1 MVKNTKFL
9 PTPDLIWIK
18 YLKTMNGNLSNIKNI
33 TENYDMYKK
42 LYITNTK
49 TVDFVNNYIQKENNK
64 IVKEWEGFEK
74 RSHNLYISPIKI
86 QQFYRKY
93 KAYSKYKC
101 IKNLVNQ
108 LQMVFRMYS
117 AKKIL
122 IFRRKNT
129 RST

>member
-74 RSHNLYISPIKI
+74 DHIIFIYLLLKYNNFTENTKHILNINVLKI
-86 QQFYRKY
+86 WLINY
-93 KAYSKYKC
+93 KWYFVC
-101 IKNLVNQ
+101 IRL
-108 LQMVFRMYS
+108 
-117 AKKIL
+117 KIL